1 MRYESVSQM
10 FQRYHTDKKN
20 GVKHTPLHTL
30 QECCEEAGIDP
41 RLFGRYAA
49 QHPNAPQPVL
59 NSSKNVGR
67 GAVKYYRKH
76 EFVQWVNQVREQKEK
91 AMPDIKTALQQAL
104 EKTRQQTIAMTA
116 MDWAADDEAHRKL
129 EPVQTTPPKE
139 NLMTVT
145 VSATTPTPA
154 APATTNLSRTTFEY
168 VRDNPGVKMD
178 AVMAALEGR
187 GFKGSSV
194 SSLIYQMIKVRLI
207 VADPNG
213 KLTAVVSE
221 YVPIQTSMI
230 RKRKAKAKDK
240 AKAKPVVAAGLASIA
255 PVVTVDAPIQRKH
268 IEIVSTRTGETIN
281 PRPTP
286 VAAAPQMSMTL
297 DAETLLNNLSIVQAR
312 ALYDE
317 LRKIFGG

>member
-1 MRYESVSQM
+1 
-10 FQRYHTDKKN
+10 
-20 GVKHTPLHTL
+20 
-30 QECCEEAGIDP
+30 
-41 RLFGRYAA
+41 
-49 QHPNAPQPVL
+49 
-59 NSSKNVGR
+59 
-67 GAVKYYRKH
+67 
-76 EFVQWVNQVREQKEK
+76 
-91 AMPDIKTALQQAL
+91 
-104 EKTRQQTIAMTA
+104 
-116 MDWAADDEAHRKL
+116 
-129 EPVQTTPPKE
+129 
-139 NLMTVT
+139 MTVT

-268 IEIVSTRTGETIN
+268 IEIVSTRTGEIIN
-281 PRPTP
+281 PRKEEWT
-286 VAAAPQMSMTL
+286 VESVV
-297 DAETLLNNLSIVQAR
+297 DKLNVRQAM
-312 ALYDE
+312 AVYDE
-317 LRKIFGG
+317 LRKIFGE

>member
-1 MRYESVSQM
+1 MRHESVSQM

-59 NSSKNVGR
+59 NSAKNVGR
-67 GAVKYYRKH
+67 GAVKYYRKP
-76 EFVQWVNQVREQKEK
+76 EFVQWVNQVRQQKEK

-104 EKTRQQTIAMTA
+104 AQTRQQTIAMAA
-116 MDWAADDEAHRKL
+116 MDWAADDEAHQKI
-129 EPVQTTPPKE
+129 EPKQEKT
-139 NLMTVT
+139 MTVT

-154 APATTNLSRTTFEY
+154 KPASTNVSRSTFEY

-178 AVMAALEGR
+178 AVMTALEGR

-240 AKAKPVVAAGLASIA
+240 AKAQAKPVLAAGLASIA
-255 PVVTVDAPIQRKH
+255 PVVEAPLPRKH
-268 IEIVSTRTGETIN
+268 IEIVNTRTGEIIN

>member
-1 MRYESVSQM
+1 VKYESVAQM
-10 FQRYHTDKKN
+10 FQRYHTNKKS

-59 NSSKNVGR
+59 NSAKNVGR

-76 EFVQWVNQVREQKEK
+76 EFVQWVNQVRQQKEK

-104 EKTRQQTIAMTA
+104 AKTATE
-116 MDWAADDEAHRKL
+116 WAADDEAHHKI
-129 EPVQTTPPKE
+129 EPKQEKT
-139 NLMTVT
+139 MTVT

-154 APATTNLSRTTFEY
+154 APAAPAAPATTNLSRPNLSRITFELI
-168 VRDNPGVKMD
+168 RDNPGLTMGVAMT
-178 AVMAALEGR
+178 VLEKK
-187 GFKGSSV
+187 GFKPSSV

-221 YVPIQTSMI
+221 YVPIQTNMI

-240 AKAKPVVAAGLASIA
+240 AKTKAAPAPVAAGLASIA
-255 PVVTVDAPIQRKH
+255 PVAAPLPRKH
-268 IEIVSTRTGETIN
+268 IEIVNTRTGEVFN
-281 PRPTP
+281 PRKEEWT
-286 VAAAPQMSMTL
+286 VESVIGS
-297 DAETLLNNLSIVQAR
+297 LNVRQAM
-312 ALYDE
+312 AVYDE
-317 LRKIFGG
+317 LRKIFGA

>member
-1 MRYESVSQM
+1 M
-10 FQRYHTDKKN
+10 FRSIAQQVQQRQRDKAN

-30 QECCEEAGIDP
+30 QECCEAVGIDP
-41 RLFGRYAA
+41 RAFGRLANKY
-49 QHPNAPQPVL
+49 PDAPQPAL
-59 NSSKNVGR
+59 QHGKAAWKAGK
-67 GAVKYYRKH
+67 KYYRKH
-76 EFVQWVNQVREQKEK
+76 EFVQWVNQVRQQKEK

-104 EKTRQQTIAMTA
+104 EKTRQQTIAMAATE
-116 MDWAADDEAHRKL
+116 WAADDETHQKI
-129 EPVQTTPPKE
+129 EPVQATPPKE
-139 NLMTVT
+139 NPMTVT
-145 VSATTPTPA
+145 VSATTPTLA
-154 APATTNLSRTTFEY
+154 KPATTNLSRTTFEY

-178 AVMAALEGR
+178 AVMSALEGR

-240 AKAKPVVAAGLASIA
+240 AKAKPVLAAGLASIA

-268 IEIVSTRTGETIN
+268 IEIVNTRTGEIIN
-281 PRPTP
+281 PRKEEWT
-286 VAAAPQMSMTL
+286 VESVV
-297 DAETLLNNLSIVQAR
+297 DKLNVRQAM
-312 ALYDE
+312 AVYDE
-317 LRKIFGG
+317 LRKIFGE

>member
-1 MRYESVSQM
+1 MKYESVAQM
-10 FQRYHTDKKN
+10 FQRYHTHKKN

-76 EFVQWVNQVREQKEK
+76 EFVQWVNQVRQQKEK

-116 MDWAADDEAHRKL
+116 MDWAADDEAHQKIAPA
-129 EPVQTTPPKE
+129 PVQTTPPKE
-139 NLMTVT
+139 NPMTVT

-268 IEIVSTRTGETIN
+268 IEIVSTRTGEIIN
-281 PRPTP
+281 PRKEEWT
-286 VAAAPQMSMTL
+286 VESVV
-297 DAETLLNNLSIVQAR
+297 DKLNVRQAM
-312 ALYDE
+312 AVYDE
-317 LRKIFGG
+317 LRKIFGE